1 MRMLASILFATALAG
16 CQDYNL
22 QGGDDVAGKYNPPDL
37 AVEKQVDRITQ
48 VTIPSV
54 DVLWVI
60 DNSCSMQ
67 EEQSAL
73 RSNFGEFMKYFTD
86 SGLDYHVGVVSTDM
100 ESRQHSGRLQQDD
113 DAQHGRYIDTSYN
126 ESDAIASFSQRASL
140 GTSGSSDERGKD
152 AAWAALVTEA
162 EEPDGH
168 NAGFFRDEASL
179 SVVVISDEIDY
190 SRIST
195 TEFANWMLT
204 VKGEEG
210 MTSFSSIVGLT
221 NRDCGSTERGT
232 GYLEVTEQ
240 VGGIS
245 WSICT
250 DDWAGL
256 LTELGLQAA
265 GLKREFYLSLVPV
278 EESIVVT
285 VENPGGSVDTFQAG
299 EWTYTRTRNSV
310 TFAEYVPEPLAVVN
324 IEYEVLA
331 SARDA
336 DVGEGEDTAAE

>member
-1 MRMLASILFATALAG
+1 MRMAASLLLASALVG

-37 AVEKQVDRITQ
+37 AVEKQLDRITQ
-48 VTIPSV
+48 VTIPAV

-60 DNSCSMQ
+60 DNSCSME

-73 RSNFGEFMKYFTD
+73 RSNFGDFMQYFTD

-100 ESRQHSGRLQQDD
+100 DSRQHSGRLIQDD
-113 DAQHGRYIDTSYN
+113 DAQHGRYIDTTYSAS
-126 ESDAIASFSQRASL
+126 EAIASFSQRASL

-152 AAWAALVTEA
+152 AAWGALVTNA
-162 EEPDGH
+162 ESY
-168 NAGFFRDEASL
+168 NAGFFRPEASL
-179 SVVVISDEIDY
+179 QVVVISDEIDY

-195 TEFANWMLT
+195 TEFVNWMLT
-204 VKGEEG
+204 VKGEPG

-240 VGGIS
+240 VGGIA

-265 GLKREFYLSLVPV
+265 GLKREFFLSLVPV

-285 VENPGGSVDTFQAG
+285 VENPDGNVDTFQAG

-336 DVGEGEDTAAE
+336 DLDEGEDTAAE